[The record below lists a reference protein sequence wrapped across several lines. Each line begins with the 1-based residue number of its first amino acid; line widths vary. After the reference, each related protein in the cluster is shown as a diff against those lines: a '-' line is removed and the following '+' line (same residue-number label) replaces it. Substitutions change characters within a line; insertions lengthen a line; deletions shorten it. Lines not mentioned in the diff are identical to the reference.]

1 MMSRLLPIFKYRCNE
16 TLNIHWSDSC
26 NMQILIKVYKFL
38 KNIYNFCSYKEWKD
52 MKCRLQISSKY
63 CCNENLDTSRWV
75 DYFLL
80 SSNVVMKFL
89 IFMKDV

>member
-26 NMQILIKVYKFL
+26 DMQILIKVYKFP
-38 KNIYNFCSYKEWKD
+38 KNIYNFCS
-52 MKCRLQISSKY
+52 MKYRLQISSKY

-89 IFMKDV
+89 IFMEDV

>member
-1 MMSRLLPIFKYRCNE
+1 MKLLISIEVIVAICKYLLKYTNLWRIYI
-16 TLNIHWSDSC
+16 TF
-26 NMQILIKVYKFL
+26 VVL
-38 KNIYNFCSYKEWKD
+38 KNEKD

>member
-1 MMSRLLPIFKYRCNE
+1 MKLLISIEVIVAICKYLLKYTNFWRIYITFVVIKNE
-16 TLNIHWSDSC
+16 
-26 NMQILIKVYKFL
+26 
-38 KNIYNFCSYKEWKD
+38 KD

-80 SSNVVMKFL
+80 SSDVVMKFL

>member
-1 MMSRLLPIFKYRCNE
+1 MKLLIFIEVIVAICKYLLKYTNFWRIYITFVVIKNE
-16 TLNIHWSDSC
+16 
-26 NMQILIKVYKFL
+26 
-38 KNIYNFCSYKEWKD
+38 KD

-89 IFMKDV
+89 IFIKDV

>member
-1 MMSRLLPIFKYRCNE
+1 MKLLISIEVIVAICKYLLKYTNFWRIYITFVVIKNE
-16 TLNIHWSDSC
+16 
-26 NMQILIKVYKFL
+26 
-38 KNIYNFCSYKEWKD
+38 KD